1 MYHYFLFYM
10 ILFLYNKYIIYYT
23 LFWNYVVMKN
33 LLYKTKQG
41 KIYHYPRMIYGEDKI
56 FKNSYKYYYTYEN
69 YMGWLESINI
79 ISKVYNFAYHVCVC
93 MSL

>member
-1 MYHYFLFYM
+1 
-10 ILFLYNKYIIYYT
+10 
-23 LFWNYVVMKN
+23 MKN

-69 YMGWLESINI
+69 YMG
-79 ISKVYNFAYHVCVC
+79 
-93 MSL
+93 